1 MFKEQPL
8 NGNKSEKLTL
18 EKLRSYPGFEEIEEK
33 EAEELIRSI
42 ELYCEIAI
50 QLEHEKE

>member
-1 MFKEQPL
+1 MFNQQLLQK
-8 NGNKSEKLTL
+8 NGSQKLTI

-42 ELYCEIAI
+42 ELYCELVI
-50 QLEHEKE
+50 QLQNEK